1 MSDQMISASRI
12 VPASPEQIFAVLTDP
27 SRHQEIDGSETL
39 QGLVGESETLR
50 LGSKFRMGVKIGIA
64 YRLTNTVVEFEENRL
79 IAWCNLSAHRW
90 RYELEPVQGGTR
102 VTETFDYG
110 TARFPRFTKFMG
122 AQKAVVAIDATLDRL
137 VALFSSE
144 NENT

>member
-1 MSDQMISASRI
+1 MSGQMISASRV

-39 QGLVGESETLR
+39 QGLVGQSETLR
-50 LGSKFRMGVKIGIA
+50 LGSKFRMGVKIGIS
-64 YRLTNTVVEFEENRL
+64 YRMTNKVVEFEENRL

-90 RYELEPVQGGTR
+90 RYELVPVEGGTK

-110 TARFPRFTKFMG
+110 TARFPRFTKHMG
-122 AQKAVVAIDATLDRL
+122 AERAVLAIDATLDRL
-137 VALFSSE
+137 VDLFSTEDSGD
-144 NENT
+144 

>member
-1 MSDQMISASRI
+1 MSDQMISASRV

-39 QGLVGESETLR
+39 QGLVGEAETLR
-50 LGSKFRMGVKIGIA
+50 LGSKFRMGVKNGIS
-64 YRLTNTVVEFEENRL
+64 YRMTNKVVEYEENRL

-90 RYELEPVQGGTR
+90 RYELAPVEGGTR

-122 AQKAVVAIDATLDRL
+122 AEKAVVAIDATLDRL
-137 VALFSSE
+137 VALFSPEGDSD
-144 NENT
+144 